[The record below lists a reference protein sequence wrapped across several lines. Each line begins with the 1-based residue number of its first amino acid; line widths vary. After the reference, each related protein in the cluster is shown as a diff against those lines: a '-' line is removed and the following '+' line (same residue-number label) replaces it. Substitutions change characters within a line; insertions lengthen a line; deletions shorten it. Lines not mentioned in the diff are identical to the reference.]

1 MPTSVDGWHQCELLT
16 CAVKDIKDIFK
27 RVRKVVVSSLSLSRR
42 FKWMCFLW
50 VEIDNEWQSECVNVC
65 GVFWEMVTGRGLNFL
80 SPWGRDTRGW
90 HLKFISYTSS
100 AAVDSLEA
108 QVSMCLCALWWIC
121 LNLRANRGNVFVI
134 TGSTWWET
142 LRGHQVIDK
151 FCALLCFPFGGGERF
166 KQVFCVLKTAI
177 NMAGC
182 WKTALF

>member
-1 MPTSVDGWHQCELLT
+1 MDDTSVSCSPALWRISKTFLKESEKL
-16 CAVKDIKDIFK
+16 
-27 RVRKVVVSSLSLSRR
+27 LSLV
-42 FKWMCFLW
+42 WAW
-50 VEIDNEWQSECVNVC
+50 VEGLNECVFSGSRLTMNDRVS
-65 GVFWEMVTGRGLNFL
+65 VWMSVVYFGRWWQEGGWIFCRH
-80 SPWGRDTRGW
+80 GDRRGW